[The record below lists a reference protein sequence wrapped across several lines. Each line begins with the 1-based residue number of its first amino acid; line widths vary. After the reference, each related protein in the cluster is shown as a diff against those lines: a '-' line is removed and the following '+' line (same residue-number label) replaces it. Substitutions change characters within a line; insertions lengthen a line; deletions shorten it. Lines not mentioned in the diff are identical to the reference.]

1 MKKILLS
8 ERIFIAGSTGMA
20 GGAILRALK
29 NAGYGLKVNGGV
41 FLTPKRDELDLLN
54 RTQVFDWF
62 SKNQPSVV
70 VIAAAKVG
78 GIYANSTQPVDF
90 LLENI
95 KIQTNLIEASWRYKV
110 KRLIFLGSSCIYP
123 KFAQQPIK
131 EEYLLTGPLE
141 KTNESYALA
150 KISGIKLCE
159 ALSIQYKFDAIS
171 LMPTNLYGQ
180 GDNYHPKNSH
190 VMAALIKKFYDAV
203 INYDKKVICW
213 GTGSPYREFLHVDD
227 LGESVVFCL
236 EHWDTFSEDS
246 PKDDKGNPLYYLNVG
261 TGKDI
266 SIKDLALKIANHF
279 EFKGEII
286 WDNSKP
292 DGTPK
297 KQLNIDKIQKLGW
310 KSKINLD
317 KGIEMAI
324 ESYKKEI
331 NNLN

>member
-8 ERIFIAGSTGMA
+8 ERIFIAGSKGMA

-29 NAGYGLKVNGGV
+29 NAGYGLKDNGGI
-41 FLTPKRDELDLLN
+41 FLTPTRDELDLLN
-54 RTQVFDWF
+54 TNQVFDWF

-78 GIYANSTQPVDF
+78 GIFANSTQPVDF

-131 EEYLLTGPLE
+131 EEYLLSGPLE

-159 ALSIQYKFDAIS
+159 ALTIQYKFDAIS

-190 VMAALIKKFYDAV
+190 VMAALIKKFHDAV

-213 GTGSPYREFLHVDD
+213 GTGTPLREFLHVDD

-236 EHWDTFSEDS
+236 EHWDTFSQNS
-246 PKDDKGNPLYYLNVG
+246 PKDEKGNPLYYLNVG

-266 SIKDLALKIANHF
+266 TIKDLASKIAKHLKF
-279 EFKGEII
+279 EGEII

-297 KQLNIDKIQKLGW
+297 KQLNIEKIQKLGW
-310 KSKINLD
+310 KPKIDLD

-324 ESYKKEI
+324 KSYKQER
-331 NNLN
+331 NNF

>member
-1 MKKILLS
+1 MKKIYLS

-29 NAGYGLKVNGGV
+29 NSGYGLKDNGGI
-41 FLTPKRDELDLLN
+41 FLTPTRDELDLSN
-54 RTQVFDWF
+54 RTKVFDWF
-62 SKNQPSVV
+62 SKNKPSVV

-78 GIYANSTQPVDF
+78 GIYANSTKPVDF

-95 KIQTNLIEASWRYKV
+95 KIQTNLIEASWSYKV
-110 KRLIFLGSSCIYP
+110 KRLLFLGSSCIYP

-131 EEYLLTGPLE
+131 EEYLLSGPLE

-180 GDNYHPKNSH
+180 GDNYHPQNSH
-190 VMAALIKKFYDAV
+190 VMAALIRKFHDAV
-203 INYDKKVICW
+203 INRDKKVICW
-213 GTGSPYREFLHVDD
+213 GTGNPYREFLHVDD

-236 EHWDTFSEDS
+236 ENWDTFSHNS
-246 PKDDKGNPLYYLNVG
+246 PKDEKGDPLYYLNVG

-279 EFKGEII
+279 KFKGEII

-292 DGTPK
+292 DGTLK
-297 KQLNIDKIQKLGW
+297 KQLNIEKIQKLGW
-310 KSKINLD
+310 KPKINLD
-317 KGIEMAI
+317 KGIDMAI
-324 ESYKKEI
+324 KSYKKEKI
-331 NNLN
+331 NH

>member
-8 ERIFIAGSTGMA
+8 ERIFIAGSKGMA

-29 NAGYGLKVNGGV
+29 NAGYGLKDNGGI
-41 FLTPKRDELDLLN
+41 FLTPTRDELDLLN
-54 RTQVFDWF
+54 TNQVFDWF

-78 GIYANSTQPVDF
+78 GIFANSTQPVDF

-131 EEYLLTGPLE
+131 EEYLLSGPLE

-180 GDNYHPKNSH
+180 GDNYHPQNSH
-190 VMAALIKKFYDAV
+190 VMAALIRKFHDAV
-203 INYDKKVICW
+203 INRDKKVICW
-213 GTGSPYREFLHVDD
+213 GTGNPYREFLHVDD

-236 EHWDTFSEDS
+236 ENWDTFSHNS
-246 PKDDKGNPLYYLNVG
+246 PKDEKGDPLYYLNVG

-266 SIKDLALKIANHF
+266 SIKDLALEIANHF
-279 EFKGEII
+279 KFKGEII

-292 DGTPK
+292 DGTLK
-297 KQLNIDKIQKLGW
+297 KQLNIEKIQKLGW
-310 KSKINLD
+310 KPKINLD
-317 KGIEMAI
+317 KGIDMAI
-324 ESYKKEI
+324 KSYKKEKI
-331 NNLN
+331 NH